1 MITSNHAL
9 EQSIIDQLM
18 SYDPVI
24 QAYRAFFRLTRLEP
38 DTRTMMFNPTGSRL
52 IQKKKAR
59 KRCWSRNARNLTISL
74 TCAAFCSKH
83 LLVLELGFHPVPD
96 NAQPYGFD
104 VENCS

>member
-38 DTRTMMFNPTGSRL
+38 DTRTR
-52 IQKKKAR
+52 
-59 KRCWSRNARNLTISL
+59 
-74 TCAAFCSKH
+74 
-83 LLVLELGFHPVPD
+83 
-96 NAQPYGFD
+96 
-104 VENCS
+104 